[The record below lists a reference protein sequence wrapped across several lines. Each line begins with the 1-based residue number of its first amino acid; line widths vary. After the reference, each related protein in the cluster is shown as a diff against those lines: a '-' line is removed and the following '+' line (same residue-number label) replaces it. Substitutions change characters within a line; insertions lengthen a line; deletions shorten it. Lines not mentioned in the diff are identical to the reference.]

1 VRLLDLHVLAYTA
14 AIALAT
20 GFAFGLAPALTTRRS
35 HAARLGTALRAT
47 ATRSAGRLRQAL
59 VVGEIALAVVLVIGV
74 GLLLRSFWGV
84 TRVDP
89 GFEPAHV
96 LSARISIP
104 ERTYDDD
111 GVVSFTRDVLE
122 RLRALPGVRAVG
134 ATHALP
140 LGGIQSVRP
149 FLVAGRP
156 LPPEGQEPTA
166 GYRIVTADYFEAMGI
181 ALVRGRA
188 FRPQDEGDAPPV
200 VIVSQS
206 FARSFW
212 GDANPVGARVTV
224 GGLPDTWGEVVG
236 VVRDVRHESLDGGAE
251 PEMYWLSSQS
261 WMDSSATLR
270 RWRRDMTLVIRGAG
284 DPAALAGAVRR
295 AVLELDPDEAL
306 SSVRTMDDLVEAS
319 LAPRWLQ
326 LLLLGQIAA
335 LALTLASLGI
345 YGAVAC
351 AVGERTRELGLR
363 MALGAGPRAI
373 RRLVLGQGA
382 RLAGL
387 GLTLGVLA
395 ALGATRLMTGFLFGV
410 SATDAL
416 TYLGVAGLLAA
427 VTLLACYLPAR
438 RATRVDPMTALRWE

>member
-1 VRLLDLHVLAYTA
+1 
-14 AIALAT
+14 
-20 GFAFGLAPALTTRRS
+20 
-35 HAARLGTALRAT
+35 
-47 ATRSAGRLRQAL
+47 
-59 VVGEIALAVVLVIGV
+59 
-74 GLLLRSFWGV
+74 
-84 TRVDP
+84 
-89 GFEPAHV
+89 
-96 LSARISIP
+96 
-104 ERTYDDD
+104 
-111 GVVSFTRDVLE
+111 
-122 RLRALPGVRAVG
+122 
-134 ATHALP
+134 
-140 LGGIQSVRP
+140 
-149 FLVAGRP
+149 
-156 LPPEGQEPTA
+156 
-166 GYRIVTADYFEAMGI
+166 
-181 ALVRGRA
+181 
-188 FRPQDEGDAPPV
+188 
-200 VIVSQS
+200 
-206 FARSFW
+206 
-212 GDANPVGARVTV
+212 VTV

-284 DPAALAGAVRR
+284 DPAALAGTVRR